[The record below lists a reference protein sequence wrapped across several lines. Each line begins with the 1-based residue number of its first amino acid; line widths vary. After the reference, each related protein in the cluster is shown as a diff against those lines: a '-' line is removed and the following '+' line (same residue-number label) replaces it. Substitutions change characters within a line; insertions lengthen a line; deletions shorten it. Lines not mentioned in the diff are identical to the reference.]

1 MKTEI
6 KQKWVDALRSGEY
19 KQGKWKLTRID
30 DYTDIMGQGKERFCV
45 LGVLCDIA
53 VKDGMEL
60 PIGYDRDYDKNAEWI
75 EFRVYQ
81 SMWNEEEG
89 EYDDTN
95 STDLPDEVLRW
106 AGLDE
111 NPVVVYDEQ
120 SATLTE
126 LNDLLDVPFSTL
138 ATLIDE
144 QL

>member
-19 KQGKWKLTRID
+19 EQGKWKLTRID

-53 VKDGMEL
+53 VKDGIEL

-75 EFRVYQ
+75 EFRVYK

-120 SATLTE
+120 TATLTE